1 MLLLLPSGRRK
12 EGGEQPYIPLGIFK
26 LRLPFIHF
34 EWEIPEMV
42 QAMVVFVTGV
52 SATAYLQDLYAL
64 PWTTALAIICVH
76 ELLYCMQNLLGDPIV
91 GGWITPSIP
100 LTTAFL
106 LTYTGAARVEALLA
120 LQLVLGILFLVLGV
134 TGIAGKLVAMTPNSV
149 KAGILIGAGIASVI
163 GRYGFVTLA
172 NGGLGFYRYPFAF
185 TTGVL
190 VSFFLLFSKGFKQ
203 AKESKGNFFV
213 NIMAKS
219 GFVPGLLLAFVVGI
233 ITGEIDAPVFT
244 DGSWFFN
251 PLDSAEG
258 LPWVWKN
265 FSIIGLGLPSIKMLA
280 GAIPMALIAYVIAF
294 GDIVAGTEFLKDA
307 DRVRQDEIIEVD
319 ANRNNVMCGIRNVL
333 QSLFFPTVVLSGPL
347 WSAMCLSV
355 AERYKTGKE
364 NMYSIWGGA
373 CTFNISKF
381 LCCLVVPLTA
391 LIRPVLPLSMALTLM
406 IQAFGCF
413 YVAFNMVHD
422 NEERGVAGIVG
433 SILAVAGPAAG
444 LAAGIVIAIVVQY
457 LAAKRKKEEVTGA
470 TA

>member
-1 MLLLLPSGRRK
+1 MLLLIPSGRRK
-12 EGGEQPYIPLGIFK
+12 EGGEQPYIPLGMFK

-64 PWTTALAIICVH
+64 PWATALAIICVH
-76 ELLYCMQNLLGDPIV
+76 ELLYCLQNLFGDPIV

-106 LTYTGAARVEALLA
+106 LTYTGAARVEALLS

-134 TGIAGKLVAMTPNSV
+134 SGIAGKLVKATPNSV

-163 GRYGFVTLA
+163 GRYGFTTLA
-172 NGGLGFYRYPFAF
+172 AGGVGFYRYPFAF

-190 VSFFLLFSKGFKQ
+190 VSFFLLFSKGFKE
-203 AKESKGNFFV
+203 AKESKGNFFI

-233 ITGEIDAPVFT
+233 IAGEIDAPVFGE
-244 DGSWFFN
+244 GSWYFDMF
-251 PLDSAEG
+251 SAEG

-265 FSIIGLGLPSIKMLA
+265 FSIIGLGLPSISMLVST
-280 GAIPMALIAYVIAF
+280 IPMALIAYVIAF
-294 GDIVAGTEFLKDA
+294 GDIVAGTEFLRDA

-319 ANRNNVMCGIRNVL
+319 PNRNNVMCGIRNVL

-364 NMYSIWGGA
+364 NMYSIWGGC

-381 LCCLVVPLTA
+381 LCCLIVPLTA
-391 LIRPVLPLSMALTLM
+391 LVRPVLPLSMALTLM

-422 NEERGVAGIVG
+422 NEERGVAGVVG

-444 LAAGIVIAIVVQY
+444 LAAGIIIAVVVQY
-457 LAAKRKKEEVTGA
+457 LAAKRKKSEPEG
-470 TA
+470 TAA

>member
-1 MLLLLPSGRRK
+1 MLLLIPSGRRK
-12 EGGEQPYIPLGIFK
+12 EGGEQPYIRLGIFK

-34 EWEIPEMV
+34 EWEIPETI

-52 SATAYLQDLYAL
+52 AATAYLQDLYGL
-64 PWTTALAIICVH
+64 PWATALAIICVH
-76 ELLYCMQNLLGDPIV
+76 ELLYCLQNLLGDPIV

-106 LTYTGAARVEALLA
+106 LTYTGVARVEALLS
-120 LQLVLGILFLVLGV
+120 LQLTLGILFLILGV

-163 GRYGFVTLA
+163 GRYGFTTLA
-172 NGGLGFYRYPFAF
+172 GGGLGFYKYPFAF

-190 VSFFLLFSKGFKQ
+190 VSFFLLFSKGFKE
-203 AKESKGNFFV
+203 AKESKGNFFI

-219 GFVPGLLLAFVVGI
+219 GFVPGLLAAFAVGI
-233 ITGEIDAPVFT
+233 IAGEIDAPVFAA
-244 DGSWFFN
+244 DSGWFFN
-251 PLDSAEG
+251 PLGPEG

-265 FSIIGLGLPSIKMLA
+265 FSIIGLGIPPMSVLMS
-280 GAIPMALIAYVIAF
+280 AIPMALIAYVIAF
-294 GDIVAGTEFLKDA
+294 GDIVAGTEFLRDA

-319 ANRNNVMCGIRNVL
+319 ANRTNVMCGLRNVL
-333 QSLFFPTVVLSGPL
+333 QSLFFPTVTMSGPL

-373 CTFNISKF
+373 STFNIVKF
-381 LCCLVVPLTA
+381 LCCLVIPLTA

-413 YVAFNMVHD
+413 YVAFNMVSD
-422 NEERGVAGIVG
+422 NEERGVAGVVG

-444 LAAGIVIAIVVQY
+444 LAAGIVIAIVVQF
-457 LAAKRKKEEVTGA
+457 LAAKRKKKEVEGA
-470 TA
+470 AA

>member
-34 EWEIPEMV
+34 EWEFPEMV
-42 QAMVVFVTGV
+42 QAMVVFMTCV
-52 SATAYLQDLYAL
+52 SATAYLQDLYGLTWAA
-64 PWTTALAIICVH
+64 ALAIVCVH
-76 ELLYCMQNLLGDPIV
+76 DTLYFVQNLLGDPIV

-106 LTYTGAARVEALLA
+106 LTYAGAARIEALVS
-120 LQLVLGILFLVLGV
+120 LQLVLGILFLTLGV
-134 TGIAGKLVAMTPNSV
+134 TGIAGKLVKMTPNSV

-163 GRYGFVTLA
+163 GRYGFAPLSS
-172 NGGLGFYRYPFAF
+172 GSLGFYKYPFSF

-190 VSFFLLFSKGFKQ
+190 VSFFLLFSKGFKE
-203 AKESKGNFFV
+203 AKESKGNFFI
-213 NIMAKS
+213 NIMGKS
-219 GFVPGLLLAFVVGI
+219 GFVPALLLAFVVGMV
-233 ITGEIDAPVFT
+233 TGELDTPVFNES
-244 DGSWFFN
+244 GFLFN
-251 PLDSAEG
+251 PFGPEG

-265 FSIIGLGLPSIKMLA
+265 FSMIGLGFPTIKILMSA
-280 GAIPMALIAYVIAF
+280 VPMALIAYVIAF
-294 GDIVAGTEFLKDA
+294 GDIVAGTEFFKDA
-307 DRVRQDEIIEVD
+307 GRVRKDEIIDVD
-319 ANRNNVMCGIRNVL
+319 PNRSNVICGLRITL
-333 QSLFFPTVVLSGPL
+333 QSLFCPTVTMSGPL

-364 NMYSIWGGA
+364 NMYSIWGGV
-373 CTFNISKF
+373 CTFNIFK
-381 LCCLVVPLTA
+381 VVCILIIPLTA
-391 LIRPVLPLSMALTLM
+391 LVRPVLPLSMSLTLM

-422 NEERGVAGIVG
+422 NEERGVAGVVG

-457 LAAKRKKEEVTGA
+457 LAAKRKKNELESA
-470 TA
+470 AA